1 MQNATKAQLQAKEA
15 EARTQ
20 HLAATARAEQQYEAT
35 VAAALASARPAN
47 VSASGSCMMLHLVPF
62 T

>member
-1 MQNATKAQLQAKEA
+1 MALQNALKAQLKAREA
-15 EARTQ
+15 EERTR

-47 VSASGSCMMLHLVPF
+47 VSPF
-62 T
+62 S